1 MDRIEGNDRCSRT
14 ESLREWRLLIN
25 GGAFMKKRLLSVVL
39 AFTLCF
45 GMMPATA
52 LAGEMGNAETVA
64 PAPDDQ
70 VAVMGA
76 DSTHEGDTVGD
87 TVSGDSA
94 ISGGVSATPLMS
106 DDGIAVMADDTTE
119 TVVAILGDQNYT
131 DMTAALATWQ
141 VKGGTLELQKGDKD
155 FEEYYDIDTVIW
167 SFPNAPGTLDLNGA
181 RIRGDIT
188 LSGTSKYSL
197 EIRDSKEKVSSNG
210 ALQGLTVES
219 GAELLLTD
227 GGYIRQ
233 LTVEDGAEDGIKL
246 MDGRVKGLK
255 CSAPAYHMLPEGYAL
270 MDGNITV
277 DPTKAVEYYEERVL
291 TVKDTQI
298 TVTGDR
304 KGNIAYGEHKIPFAI
319 SVTTNDS
326 EVGQVA
332 FYWYLVKD
340 DGTVALLTTTGT
352 KYVIPDEYGVYHYDV
367 TTDGSNNESWNNLKI
382 GDTYNIICV
391 LVGLYRGGIWNGA
404 YQWQTPL
411 KGFQL
416 TITPAS
422 LNSENTQVEITNA
435 NALVYTG
442 DPLTAAVKVTYKGTE
457 LTKGQDYTVSS
468 NTGTEAGT
476 YTLTITGQ
484 GNYGGSVEKAF
495 TIAATDKLTVEGKAE
510 ARAVYGTNI
519 SDIVINGLTVRL
531 NNTVVP
537 GSWKFSGLEIP
548 SAGTNAAY
556 TAVFTPESSNYKQI
570 TRRITPT
577 ILKAAVRTL
586 ADIPVSVKYNVTTGE
601 TSIKNAGMPVD
612 AGTLVFTKGGTAEK
626 TGSVTITDW
635 NIDTDTGKVTYTLSG
650 GAAGDTVT
658 LPVTVTSANYETTTV
673 NVKITLTDKET
684 QAALTVTGGTTV
696 EFGQTL
702 QLGTNGGSSTGDVTY
717 TVTNGEGQ
725 ADIDAT
731 GRLIPTKAGTV
742 IVTATKAGD
751 DDYNAITSVPV
762 TITITKAASTG
773 IPDYTGITTDGKTLK
788 DADLRISGGSLHP
801 TDGRLEWIDDA
812 GNVLPDTTVVE
823 VNKTYLWRFTPE
835 DTNYA
840 SLTGYIEL
848 YHVSDSSNPPDTPSY
863 TPAPVVPDTGDS
875 SSEDDDDDDDTPAVS
890 NSGNNT
896 NAGQAS
902 AGPATLDYAI
912 KRGDT
917 LGAIARKYGCT
928 VAELVAANSDLI
940 KNPNRIHIGWKLKI
954 PQRRTTGTTAAS
966 TDNNNADVYI
976 IKPGDT
982 LWAIARRYGCTI
994 ADIIKWNNKLI
1005 TAPDRIRVGW
1015 QLKIPVK

>member
-1 MDRIEGNDRCSRT
+1 
-14 ESLREWRLLIN
+14 
-25 GGAFMKKRLLSVVL
+25 MKKRLLSVVL

-52 LAGEMGNAETVA
+52 LAEEMGNAETVA

-70 VAVMGA
+70 VAAMA
-76 DSTHEGDTVGD
+76 TDSTPEGDTVGD
-87 TVSGDSA
+87 IVSGDSA

-106 DDGIAVMADDTTE
+106 DDGVAVMADDTTE
-119 TVVAILGDQNYT
+119 TVVATLDGVDYT
-131 DMTAALATWQ
+131 DMTAALEAWQ
-141 VKGGTLELQKGDKD
+141 ANGGTLVLQGEDAK
-155 FEEYYDIDTVIW
+155 YNISTVTW
-167 SFPNAPGTLDLNGA
+167 SFPNAAGVLDLSGQ
-181 RIRGDIT
+181 RIIGDIT

-219 GAELLLTD
+219 GAVLLLTD
-227 GGYIRQ
+227 GCYISQ

-246 MDGRVKGLK
+246 MDGRVVGLK
-255 CSAPAYHMLPEGYAL
+255 CSAPVYHLIPEGYAL
-270 MDGNITV
+270 MNGNLTV
-277 DPTKAVEYYEERVL
+277 DPTKVIEYSEGLALRA
-291 TVKDTQI
+291 KNAQI
-298 TVTGDR
+298 SNVTGDR
-304 KGNIAYGEHKIPFAI
+304 AGTVAYGEHKIPFAI

-326 EVGQVA
+326 EIGRMQ
-332 FYWYLVKD
+332 FQWYLVKE
-340 DGTVALLTTTGT
+340 DGTTVLLPTSEGD
-352 KYVIPDEYGVYHYDV
+352 VWPDGGAYRHDV
-367 TTDGSNNESWNNLKI
+367 TVEGVTNEEWNSLEINK
-382 GDTYNIICV
+382 TYDIICV
-391 LVGLYRGGIWNGA
+391 STGKTEDGA
-404 YQWQTPL
+404 YRWQTPL
-411 KGFQL
+411 KDFQL

-422 LNSENTQVEITNA
+422 LNSENTQVEIRNA

-457 LTKGQDYTVSS
+457 LTEGQDYTVSS
-468 NTGTEAGT
+468 NTGTDAGI

-484 GNYGGSVEKAF
+484 GNYGGSVKKAF
-495 TIAATDKLTVEGKAE
+495 TIAATDKLTVEGTAE

-531 NNTVVP
+531 NDTVVP
-537 GSWKFSGLEIP
+537 GSWKFSGQEIP
-548 SAGTNAAY
+548 GAGTNTAY
-556 TAVFTPESSNYKQI
+556 TAVFTPESSNYKRI
-570 TRRITPT
+570 TRRVTPT

-586 ADIPVSVKYNVTTGE
+586 ADIPVSMKYNVTTGE

-635 NIDTDTGKVTYTLSG
+635 NVDTDTGKVTYTLSG

-658 LPVTVTSANYETTTV
+658 LPVTVTSDNYETTTFH
-673 NVKITLTDKET
+673 VKITLTDKET
-684 QAALTVTGGTTV
+684 QAALTITGGTTV

-702 QLGTNGGSSTGDVTY
+702 QLGTNGGSGTGEVTY

-773 IPDYTGITTDGKTLK
+773 TPGYTGISTDGKTLK
-788 DADLRISGGSLHP
+788 DAELRISGGSLHP
-801 TDGRLEWIDDA
+801 TDGRLEWIDDG

-823 VNKTYLWRFTPE
+823 ANKTYLWRFTPE

-840 SLTGYIEL
+840 ALTGYIEL
-848 YHVSDSSNPPDTPSY
+848 YHVSDSSDTPDAPSY

-875 SSEDDDDDDDTPAVS
+875 SSDDDDDDNDDDDSLAVS

-902 AGPATLDYAI
+902 ASPATLDYAI
-912 KRGDT
+912 KSGDT
-917 LGAIARKYGCT
+917 LGAIARRYGCT

-940 KNPNRIHIGWKLKI
+940 RNPNRIHIGWKLKI
-954 PQRRTTGTTAAS
+954 PQRRTTGTTVP
-966 TDNNNADVYI
+966 TDNNNSDVYI
-976 IKPGDT
+976 IRPGDS